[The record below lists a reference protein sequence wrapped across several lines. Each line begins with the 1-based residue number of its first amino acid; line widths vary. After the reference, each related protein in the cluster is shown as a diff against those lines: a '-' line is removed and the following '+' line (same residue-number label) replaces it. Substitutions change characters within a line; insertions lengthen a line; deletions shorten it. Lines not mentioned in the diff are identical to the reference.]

1 MLPSHPSKPPAVE
14 LLAAGPSVELVLPPP
29 TSPEVLATL
38 SRFLA
43 QALPPVLS
51 SLQAS
56 APRNEVER
64 ALEELL
70 RTLRLVGPLPAF
82 KVRRPPM
89 KQPVFFERTMADG
102 CCCWFFCVCRARAL
116 LLCCALAYP
125 RCRSRHAGCGAF
137 PHPPSRPPTV
147 SQVSQWQVV
156 VILLLKALSLER
168 CPALRPSF
176 ETRDG
181 ITRLNRLLG
190 SLSFTSEEFYAALE
204 LLCSTE

>member
-1 MLPSHPSKPPAVE
+1 MQSFTRCAQAVALEMACNLTADASFSSRSLPAVE

-29 TSPEVLATL
+29 TSPEVLSTL

-82 KVRRPPM
+82 KVRRH
-89 KQPVFFERTMADG
+89 R
-102 CCCWFFCVCRARAL
+102 
-116 LLCCALAYP
+116 
-125 RCRSRHAGCGAF
+125 
-137 PHPPSRPPTV
+137 
-147 SQVSQWQVV
+147 
-156 VILLLKALSLER
+156 
-168 CPALRPSF
+168 
-176 ETRDG
+176 
-181 ITRLNRLLG
+181 
-190 SLSFTSEEFYAALE
+190 
-204 LLCSTE
+204 